1 MKNIITLFSNKWDIY
16 WIVVSLFSTIV
27 AFSCTK
33 KSSAPEMTVA
43 ELKAKYKI
51 DLVAEWEKQF
61 SNGVARTSKPKP
73 KAEQVITVSE
83 DLVLSGAVSC
93 TVSPDA
99 EWGGIQKF
107 LAIPLSMDGAI
118 SYCNFYWWSG
128 PTEMN
133 CPATSSGVYRGW
145 TSDHDYN
152 VHLSNLVSL

>member
-1 MKNIITLFSNKWDIY
+1 MKKTILVIGIMIAY
-16 WIVVSLFSTIV
+16 AAVVIFT
-27 AFSCTK
+27 ACTK
-33 KSSAPEMTVA
+33 KVKETSAPQAMTIA

-61 SNGVARTSKPKP
+61 SNGVARSGKPKP

-83 DLVLSGAVSC
+83 DLVLSGSVSC

-107 LAIPLSMDGAI
+107 LAIPLSVDGAV
-118 SYCNFYWWSG
+118 SYCNFYWWSA

-133 CPATSSGVYRGW
+133 CPTTSSGVYRGW

-152 VHLSNLVSL
+152 VHLSNVVSL